1 MSLDA
6 MNLYTRTG
14 DDGSTQ
20 LGDGSRVRKDDPRLV
35 ALGTLDELNAHLG
48 LAAVACADASLLEQ
62 IRQVQRELF
71 GIGSLLA
78 QPSGESPGGITREDI
93 QRLEGWIDESQA
105 RLPSLDRFILPGESE
120 LGARLHVAR
129 TVCRRAERAV
139 IALALPDRVPQEA
152 IVYLNRL
159 ADLLFSWARLGD
171 HLAGRQDV
179 PWREP

>member
-1 MSLDA
+1 

-20 LGDGSRVRKDDPRLV
+20 LADGSRVRKDDPRLI

-71 GIGSLLA
+71 GIGALLA
-78 QPSGESPGGITREDI
+78 QPAGGSAVGTAHEEI
-93 QRLEGWIDESQA
+93 QRLEGWIDQSQA

-139 IALALPDRVPQEA
+139 IALALSDRVPEVA

-179 PWREP
+179 PWQQT

>member
-1 MSLDA
+1 

-20 LGDGSRVRKDDPRLV
+20 LSNGSRVRKDDPRLI

-48 LAAVACADASLLEQ
+48 LAAVACTDASLLEQ

-78 QPSGESPGGITREDI
+78 QPSGESPEGITREDV
-93 QRLEGWIDESQA
+93 QRLEGWIDQSQA

-139 IALALPDRVPQEA
+139 IAMALPNHVPQVA
-152 IVYLNRL
+152 VVYLNRL

-179 PWREP
+179 PWQQT